1 MKISN
6 NITPADSTV
15 ATFDESKLLLT
26 VTCKDGYIFDSAPT
40 YEFLGEYSVPYDG
53 ELTLSKDKKSATA
66 TLETNPVNNFSISGS
81 TSATNPTPKVTV
93 KQNLTNCTGDIPQ
106 SYDVGGT
113 VNVTLHANTDTIFS
127 KCYLEY
133 IGGDDLGSIMQ
144 VNATI
149 SDDKKTATFNW
160 KIPNDVTEFTVVGE
174 CIAENPIG
182 KNYGAINVYVVTL
195 QNLIDFSKVR
205 FTSATYSNFL
215 YYDLGEYVNRIKR
228 IYTKVDKGISDVIK
242 CASYNTKIAAYQPKE
257 DMITLD
263 FGDVTLPLHNNDI
276 TDYECDIQLFI
287 PFVGFVSISNDYVG
301 KTINLKVDIDV
312 ITGNGLYRLT
322 CDDIQF
328 QTGACTPSTDVL
340 YKTADYDLS
349 LIGGD
354 KWNENVF
361 MGLEPYFILK
371 WHESKNAN
379 GRNNDFKRGLI
390 SSFTGFNSFDD
401 ITPISTKNMLANE
414 QQMIYN
420 TLQTGV
426 YIE

>member
-6 NITPADSTV
+6 NITPKDSTV
-15 ATFDESKLLLT
+15 ATFEESTLLLT

-40 YEFLGEYSVPYDG
+40 YEFLDEYSVPYDG
-53 ELTLSKDKKSATA
+53 ELTLSEDKKSATA
-66 TLETNPVNNFSISGS
+66 TLDTNPVNNFSLSGS
-81 TSATNPTPKVTV
+81 TSATAPTPEVTV
-93 KQNLTNCTGDIPQ
+93 TQNLTNCTGDIPQ

-127 KCYLEY
+127 KCYVEY
-133 IGGDDLGSIMQ
+133 ISGDFGTITQ
-144 VNATI
+144 VNGTI
-149 SDDKKTATFNW
+149 SDDKKTATINW
-160 KIPNDVTEFTVVGE
+160 QIPKDVTEFTVVGE
-174 CIAENPIG
+174 CVAETPIG

-205 FTSATYSNFL
+205 FTTATYSNFL
-215 YYDLGEYVNRIKR
+215 YYDLGSYVNRIKR
-228 IYTKVDKGISDVIK
+228 IFTKVDKGISDVIK

-257 DMITLD
+257 DVITLD

-301 KTINLKVDIDV
+301 KTINLQVDIDV
-312 ITGNGLYRLT
+312 ITGDGLYRLT
-322 CDDIQF
+322 CSGIQF
-328 QTGACTPSTDVL
+328 QTGVCTPSTDVL

-390 SSFTGFNSFDD
+390 SSFTGFNSFDG
-401 ITPISTKNMLANE
+401 ITPISTQNMLANE
-414 QQMIYN
+414 QQTIYN
-420 TLQTGV
+420 ALKSGV
-426 YIE
+426 YID

>member
-1 MKISN
+1 MKITN
-6 NITPADSTV
+6 NIIPNDSTV
-15 ATFDESKLLLT
+15 ATFDESTLLLT

-40 YEFLGEYSVPYDG
+40 YEFMDENYVPYDG

-66 TLETNPVNNFSISGS
+66 TLDTNPANNFILNGS
-81 TSATNPTPKVTV
+81 TSETEPTPKVTV
-93 KQNLTNCTGDIPQ
+93 EQNLTNCTGDIPQ
-106 SYDVGGT
+106 SYDVEGN
-113 VNVTLHANTDTIFS
+113 VNVTLHANTGTIFS
-127 KCYLEY
+127 NCYIEY
-133 IGGDDLGSIMQ
+133 ID
-144 VNATI
+144 VNFGTISQFNGTI
-149 SDDKKTATFNW
+149 SDDKKTATINW
-160 KIPNDVTEFTVVGE
+160 QIPKDVTEITVVGT
-174 CIAENPIG
+174 CVAEEPIG

-205 FTSATYSNFL
+205 FTSATYSDFM
-215 YYDLGEYVNRIKR
+215 YYDLGSYINRIKR
-228 IYTKVDKGISDVIK
+228 IFTKVETGISDVIK

-257 DMITLD
+257 DVITLD

-301 KTINLKVDIDV
+301 KTINLQVDIDV
-312 ITGNGLYRLT
+312 ITGDGLYRLT

-328 QTGACTPSTDVL
+328 QTGVCTPSTDVL
-340 YKTADYDLS
+340 YKTADYNLS

-401 ITPISTKNMLANE
+401 ITPISTENMLANE
-414 QQMIYN
+414 QQTIYN
-420 TLQTGV
+420 ALQSGV
-426 YIE
+426 YID